1 MKLTFVENML
11 HHLKRNPNESL
22 ANDLVLH
29 KIPLLLH
36 ELLRNSLFI
45 PKSSSYFVQKSSIK
59 YWNGNTNGLKILLEL
74 IDV

>member
-11 HHLKRNPNESL
+11 HHLERNPNESL

-36 ELLRNSLFI
+36 ELLKI
-45 PKSSSYFVQKSSIK
+45 HSSFPNLLPILSKSSIK
-59 YWNGNTNGLKILLEL
+59 YWNGNTILLEL